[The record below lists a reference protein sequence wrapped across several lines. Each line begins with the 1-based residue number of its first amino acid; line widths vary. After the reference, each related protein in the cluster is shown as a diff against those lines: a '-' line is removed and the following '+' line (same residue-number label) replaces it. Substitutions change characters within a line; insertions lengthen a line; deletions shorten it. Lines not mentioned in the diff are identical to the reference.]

1 MSKPSFEWDEAK
13 DLENQRK
20 HGVPFLEAQHAFLDK
35 NRVIAED
42 VDHSQNEQR
51 FYCFGLNQEKNGI
64 LTVRFTYRS
73 GRIRIIGAGYWR
85 KGKKV
90 YEQNNT
96 IQ

>member
-1 MSKPSFEWDEAK
+1 MSKPNFEWDEAK

-51 FYCFGLNQEKNGI
+51 FYCFGLNQEKDGI

-90 YEQNNT
+90 YEQNNS